1 MKFHF
6 AWSLYSIGIVYGL
19 MTIKVVDILPFSFTL
34 GVLIGLYSIFLL
46 LSTFCTEEPLEK

>member
-19 MTIKVVDILPFSFTL
+19 MTIKVVDILPFSLTL
-34 GVLIGLYSIFLL
+34 GVLILLYLCFLFF
-46 LSTFCTEEPLEK
+46 SKFRREEPLE